1 MVTSP
6 PLPPAPAAPAAPT
19 TGPLFGESRPRPDW
33 DGFVVDWQLGG
44 TELRTPASTGAGA
57 SHPGEA

>member
-6 PLPPAPAAPAAPT
+6 PLPPAPAAPT
-19 TGPLFGESRPRPDW
+19 TDPLFGEPRSRPEW

-44 TELRTPASTGAGA
+44 TEPERR
-57 SHPGEA
+57 